1 MQTREFCHMLVF
13 TIGVQK
19 IAEKKKVYDI
29 EVKNKNSRH
38 LKFFEIINNNCVLSI
53 RGEFAFI
60 LELGGASC
68 LILHIQQ

>member
-1 MQTREFCHMLVF
+1 MLMW

-19 IAEKKKVYDI
+19 IAKKEKVYDI

-38 LKFFEIINNNCVLSI
+38 LKFFEIINNNNWVLSI

-68 LILHIQQ
+68 LTLHIEQ